1 MNESDSCAS
10 DKGFDLPMTVCDHPC
25 AVKTN
30 IELLNFGYDTLL
42 KEAAVHGIRKKDKKQ
57 RVRFIQTVTNHQ
69 LQFLIVIALLCRCT
83 TCSFS
88 MNRSLQNYGTTIS
101 NFTENPSAKNQLKIS
116 KQMTT
121 VQAPHCQLIPC

>member
-10 DKGFDLPMTVCDHPC
+10 DTGSDLPMTVCDHPC
-25 AVKTN
+25 AVKSN

-69 LQFLIVIALLCRCT
+69 LQFYYVA
-83 TCSFS
+83 
-88 MNRSLQNYGTTIS
+88 
-101 NFTENPSAKNQLKIS
+101 
-116 KQMTT
+116 
-121 VQAPHCQLIPC
+121 VQPVLFQ

>member
-10 DKGFDLPMTVCDHPC
+10 DTGFDLPMTVCDHPC

-69 LQFLIVIALLCRCT
+69 LQFSININVLALL
-83 TCSFS
+83 
-88 MNRSLQNYGTTIS
+88 
-101 NFTENPSAKNQLKIS
+101 
-116 KQMTT
+116 
-121 VQAPHCQLIPC
+121 